1 MLEIIIGKENREL
14 LKVGPSEMT
23 DIVDQNEFE
32 RLLLECNKHPDKYWI
47 RIKSEFKWNER
58 VSRNFKK
65 LNTVNM
71 FLIGDTLGYAEILGL
86 LCSIGDS
93 EGYLQQINGEF

>member
-1 MLEIIIGKENREL
+1 MLEITIGKENREL
-14 LKVGPSEMT
+14 LNVGPSEMT

-58 VSRNFKK
+58 VSKVFKK
-65 LNTVNM
+65 LRTVHS
-71 FLIGDTLGYAEILGL
+71 FLSSDPPEYDETFGL